1 MAEKQIIN
9 TFVSHYHEDE
19 EGIKG
24 LKSLL
29 GDNVTMKNS
38 SVTSDKFNRANNP
51 EYIKS
56 LLRSRI
62 DWASTV
68 VCLIGP
74 KTHDSEW
81 VKYEI
86 EYAHKKGKPIVGVF
100 MRGSTDADLPD
111 AVADYASAIVGWN
124 EQSILKAFDGK
135 GIFNN
140 ANGTSRPYGTGEAVR
155 YTC

>member
-1 MAEKQIIN
+1 MAKKQIIN

-19 EGIKG
+19 EGIKS
-24 LKSLL
+24 LKLLL
-29 GDNVTMKNS
+29 GDSVAIKNS

-51 EYIKS
+51 EYIKT

-74 KTHDSEW
+74 DTHDSEW
-81 VKYEI
+81 VQYEI

-100 MRGSTDADLPD
+100 MKGATDADLPD

-124 EQSILKAFDGK
+124 QRAILNSFGGE

-140 ANGTSRPYGTGEAVR
+140 ADGTSRSYGKGVAAR

>member
-1 MAEKQIIN
+1 MAGKLIIN

-24 LKSLL
+24 LKLLL

-51 EYIKS
+51 EYIKK

-74 KTHDSEW
+74 NTHDSEW
-81 VKYEI
+81 VQYEI
-86 EYAHKKGKPIVGVF
+86 EYAHRKGKPIVGVF
-100 MRGSTDADLPD
+100 MRGATDADLPD
-111 AVADYASAIVGWN
+111 AVADYASAIVGWYK
-124 EQSILKAFDGK
+124 QSILNAFGGK
-135 GIFNN
+135 GVFNN
-140 ANGTSRPYGTGEAVR
+140 ADGTSRPYGSGVR
-155 YTC
+155 VRFTC

>member
-1 MAEKQIIN
+1 MVEKQIIN

-19 EGIKG
+19 EGVKG

-51 EYIKS
+51 EYIKN

-81 VKYEI
+81 VQYEI

-140 ANGTSRPYGTGEAVR
+140 ADGTSRPYGTGEAVR

>member
-1 MAEKQIIN
+1 MVEKQIIN

-19 EGIKG
+19 EGIKS
-24 LKSLL
+24 LRSLL

-38 SVTSDKFNRANNP
+38 SVTSDKFNRANNT
-51 EYIKS
+51 EYIKT

-81 VKYEI
+81 VQYEI

-100 MRGSTDADLPD
+100 MRGATDADLPD

-124 EQSILKAFDGK
+124 KQSILNAFGGK

-140 ANGTSRPYGTGEAVR
+140 ADGTLRSCRSGVPVR
-155 YTC
+155 FTC

>member
-1 MAEKQIIN
+1 MVKKQIIN

-19 EGIKG
+19 EGIKN
-24 LKSLL
+24 LRSLL
-29 GDNVTMKNS
+29 GDNVIMKNS
-38 SVTSDKFNRANNP
+38 SVTSDKFNRAKNP
-51 EYIKS
+51 EYIKT

-62 DWASTV
+62 DWASVV

-74 KTHDSEW
+74 NTHDSEW
-81 VKYEI
+81 VQYEI

-100 MRGSTDADLPD
+100 IRGSLDTDLPD

-124 EQSILKAFDGK
+124 KESIINACDGE

-140 ANGTSRPYGTGEAVR
+140 ANGIPRSYGADIPIR
-155 YTC
+155 LTC